1 MLPQDPVMLLSFV
14 NMKLRDQ
21 YVSLES
27 LCDDLDVSMEEIIEK
42 LKSIDYIYDNEK
54 NQFK

>member
-1 MLPQDPVMLLSFV
+1 MIPKDPAMLLSYV

-21 YVSLES
+21 YDSLES
-27 LCDDLDVSMEEIIEK
+27 LCDDLDISMSEIVEK
-42 LKSIDYIYDNEK
+42 LKTIDYIYDFEK

>member
-1 MLPQDPVMLLSFV
+1 MIPNDPVMLLSFM

-21 YVSLES
+21 YDSLES
-27 LCDDLDVSMEEIIEK
+27 LCDDLNISKDEIIEK
-42 LKSIDYIYDNEK
+42 LKNIGYIYDNEK

>member
-1 MLPQDPVMLLSFV
+1 MIPNDPVMLLSFV

-21 YVSLES
+21 YDSLEN
-27 LCDDLDVSMEEIIEK
+27 LCDDLNISKEEIIEK

>member
-1 MLPQDPVMLLSFV
+1 MLPNDPAMLLSYV

-21 YVSLES
+21 YQSLEDM
-27 LCDDLDVSMEEIIEK
+27 CDDLDVSMSEIVEK